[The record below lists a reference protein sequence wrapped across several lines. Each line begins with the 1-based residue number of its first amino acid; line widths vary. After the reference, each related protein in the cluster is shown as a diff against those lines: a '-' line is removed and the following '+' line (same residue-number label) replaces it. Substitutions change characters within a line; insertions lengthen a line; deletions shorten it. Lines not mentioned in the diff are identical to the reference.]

1 MIILHSFGP
10 GFGLP
15 DPSPFCIK
23 TEILLR
29 MSGLPFERVTGNMR
43 NAPKGKLPIIVDN
56 GVTIA
61 DSSFIRFHLESAYG
75 IDFDAGLTPEQRGVA
90 WAVEKMLEEQL
101 YWIVVHE
108 RWIDSGN
115 FDRGPRHFF
124 KTVPAPLRPLVIAMV
139 KRKVRNNLDGQGIGR
154 HSAEERLALTKRAY
168 AAIVGILGERQFLLG
183 DTPCG
188 ADAALG
194 AFTMSA
200 LSPVFDSAI
209 RGVVESHP
217 NLVAYEARI
226 RARFFPEAA
235 AVKAAA

>member
-1 MIILHSFGP
+1 MITLHSFGP

-23 TEILLR
+23 AEILLR

-43 NAPKGKLPIIVDN
+43 NAPKGKLPMIVED
-56 GVTIA
+56 GVTIP
-61 DSSFIRFHLESAYG
+61 DSSFIRFHLESAHG
-75 IDFDAGLTPEQRGVA
+75 IDFDAGLTPEQRGIA

-108 RWIDSGN
+108 RWIDRGN

-124 KTVPAPLRPLVIAMV
+124 KAVPAPLRPLIIAMV
-139 KRKVRNNLDGQGIGR
+139 KRKVQRNLDGQGIGR
-154 HSAEERLALTKRAY
+154 HSAQERLVLTKRAY
-168 AAIVGILGERQFLLG
+168 AAIAGILGERQFLLG